1 MFADLKIR
9 TGMFWVLSLFS
20 LTLLFSTVSAWR
32 AAVGSDEQIT
42 ELDLTA
48 RQSDRL
54 NNALLMAIR
63 ASVNVSSGF
72 IDQSA
77 GHHDSAD
84 KRLALSAQLIGNSR
98 SLLDELVSHAQDPA
112 LKALAVDLQST
123 FGAYAKA
130 VDGQREAT
138 RQNDLQHYFTG
149 TTEAGSTMARMQALR
164 QQLVAALSERS
175 QQIMLESERRLSAAK
190 LLSLALVVVTLLL
203 AVLCW
208 GFIARRVL
216 RPLLEASQHFQ
227 RFAQDD
233 LSVTVQ
239 VTRRDEIGELFA
251 NLAHMQQSQRATL
264 NQFTG
269 YATQVAQAAQVL
281 ENITEQSTNSLRQQD
296 QELEQAATAVTEMT
310 TAVEEVARNAVTTSQ
325 AANASNQLAEQ
336 SRQQVSDN
344 LEGTRAMAS
353 EVQTSSERLQ
363 QLAGQIRDIGQVLDV
378 IRSVSEQTNLLAL
391 NAAIEA
397 ARAGEAGR
405 GFAVVADE
413 VRTLAY
419 RTQQST
425 QEIEQMIAG
434 VQHGTEA
441 AVASMQ
447 ASTQR
452 AQSTL
457 GITQASGQVLEGIYS
472 AIGQINERNL
482 VIASAAEEQ
491 AQVAREV
498 DRNLLNIRELSSRSA
513 TGAQQTRQ
521 ASRALSGLAA
531 ELTALVARF
540 RV

>member
-9 TGMFWVLSLFS
+9 TGMFWVLSLFT
-20 LTLLFSTVSAWR
+20 LTLLFSTLSAWR
-32 AAVGSDEQIT
+32 AAVGSDQQIT
-42 ELDLTA
+42 ELDQTA
-48 RQSDRL
+48 HQSDRL

-63 ASVNVSSGF
+63 ASANVSSGF
-72 IDQSA
+72 IEQSG
-77 GHHDSAD
+77 GHVESAS
-84 KRLALSAQLIGNSR
+84 KRMAMSEQLIDNSRGLFAELVANAREPAFNALALELQRTFDGYAQ
-98 SLLDELVSHAQDPA
+98 
-112 LKALAVDLQST
+112 AV
-123 FGAYAKA
+123 A
-130 VDGQREAT
+130 GQREAM
-138 RQNDLQHYFTG
+138 RMNDLQRYFSVNTDAG
-149 TTEAGSTMARMQALR
+149 TAMARLQALR

-175 QQIMLESERRLSAAK
+175 QQIMRESDRRLQAAK
-190 LLSLALVVVTLLL
+190 ALSVALVVVTLLL

-216 RPLLEASQHFQ
+216 RPLLEASGHFQ

-239 VTRRDEIGELFA
+239 VTTRDEIGQLFA
-251 NLAHMQQSQRATL
+251 NLAHMQNSQRATL
-264 NQFTG
+264 AQFTA
-269 YATQVAQAAQVL
+269 YAVQVEQAAQVL
-281 ENITEQSTNSLRQQD
+281 DNITEQSTHSLRQQD

-310 TAVEEVARNAVTTSQ
+310 TAVEEVARNAVSTSQ

-336 SRQQVSDN
+336 SRQQVGEN
-344 LEGTRAMAS
+344 LDGTRAMAA
-353 EVQTSSERLQ
+353 EVHTSSERLQ
-363 QLAGQIRDIGQVLDV
+363 QLAGQIRDIGQVLEV

-425 QEIEQMIAG
+425 QEIEQMIAD
-434 VQHGTEA
+434 VKQGTEA
-441 AVASMQ
+441 AVTSMQ
-447 ASTQR
+447 TSTLR

-457 GITQASGQVLEGIYS
+457 DITQASGQVLEGIYS
-472 AIGQINERNL
+472 AIGEINERNL

-513 TGAQQTRQ
+513 SGAQQTRE
-521 ASRALSGLAA
+521 ASQGLSRLAQ
-531 ELTALVARF
+531 ELTGLVGRF

>member
-9 TGMFWVLSLFS
+9 TGMFWVLTLFS

-42 ELDLTA
+42 ELDHTA
-48 RQSDRL
+48 HQSDRL

-63 ASVNVSSGF
+63 ASANVSSGF
-72 IDQSA
+72 IEQTG
-77 GHHDSAD
+77 GHSDSAN
-84 KRLALSAQLIGNSR
+84 KRLALSQQLLENSRTLIG
-98 SLLDELVSHAQDPA
+98 ELVANAQDPA
-112 LKALAVDLQST
+112 LKALAVDLQNT
-123 FGAYAKA
+123 FGDYARA
-130 VDGQREAT
+130 VAGQREAT
-138 RQNDLQHYFTG
+138 QQNDLQRYFTVN
-149 TTEAGSTMARMQALR
+149 TDAGNAMARLQALR
-164 QQLVAALSERS
+164 QQLVAALNERS
-175 QQIMLESERRLSAAK
+175 QQIMLESDRRLSNAQV
-190 LLSLALVVVTLLL
+190 LSAVLGVVTLLL
-203 AVLCW
+203 AALCW
-208 GFIARRVL
+208 SFIAQRVL
-216 RPLLEASQHFQ
+216 RPLREAGLHFQ
-227 RFAQDD
+227 RIASGD
-233 LSVTVQ
+233 LSVPVA
-239 VTRRDEIGELFA
+239 VHSRNEIGQLFSELQR
-251 NLAHMQQSQRATL
+251 MQHSQRDTL
-264 NQFTG
+264 GQIAG
-269 YATQVAQAAQVL
+269 CASQLASAASALDEV
-281 ENITEQSTNSLRQQD
+281 TEQSASSLRQQD

-325 AANASNQLAEQ
+325 AASASNQLAEQ
-336 SRQQVSDN
+336 SRRQVGEN
-344 LEGTRAMAS
+344 LDGTRAMAS
-353 EVQTSSERLQ
+353 EVHTSSERLQ

-425 QEIEQMIAG
+425 QEIEQMIAA
-434 VQHGTEA
+434 VQQGTES

-457 GITQASGQVLEGIYS
+457 SITQASGQVLEGIYS

-498 DRNLLNIRELSSRSA
+498 DRNLLNIRELSTRSA
-513 TGAQQTRQ
+513 SGAQQTQQ
-521 ASRALSGLAA
+521 ASQALSGLAG

-540 RV
+540 KV

>member
-9 TGMFWVLSLFS
+9 TGMFWVLMLFS

-32 AAVGSDEQIT
+32 AAVGSNQQIT
-42 ELDLTA
+42 ELDFTA

-54 NNALLMAIR
+54 NNALLMSIR
-63 ASVNVSSGF
+63 ASANVSSGF
-72 IDQSA
+72 VEQS
-77 GHHDSAD
+77 GGFQDSSN
-84 KRLALSAQLIGNSR
+84 KRMALSAQLIDNSR
-98 SLLDELVSHAQDPA
+98 VLFDELVNNSQEPA
-112 LKALAVDLQST
+112 LKALSAQLQNTFTTYANAVT
-123 FGAYAKA
+123 A
-130 VDGQREAT
+130 QREAT
-138 RQNDLQHYFTG
+138 RQNDLQRYFVANTD
-149 TTEAGSTMARMQALR
+149 AGNAMAKMQTLR
-164 QQLVAALSERS
+164 QQLVAALNERS
-175 QQIMLESERRLSAAK
+175 EQIMRESGQRLNSATT
-190 LLSLALVVVTLLL
+190 LSLALGLFTLVL

-208 GFIARRVL
+208 GFIVRRVL
-216 RPLLEASQHFQ
+216 RPLLEASQHFK
-227 RFAQDD
+227 RFGQDD

-239 VTRRDEIGELFA
+239 VHSRDEIGQLFA
-251 NLAHMQQSQRATL
+251 DLAHMQKSQRATL
-264 NQFTG
+264 AQFTA
-269 YATQVAQAAQVL
+269 YATQVAQAAEVL
-281 ENITEQSTNSLRQQD
+281 HGVTEHSANSLRQQD

-310 TAVEEVARNAVTTSQ
+310 TAVEEVARNAVSTSQ
-325 AANASNQLAEQ
+325 AAHDSNQLAEQ

-344 LEGTRAMAS
+344 LDGTQAMAS

-434 VQHGTEA
+434 VQQGTEA

-457 GITQASGQVLEGIYS
+457 GITQATGQVLEGIYA
-472 AIGQINERNL
+472 AISQINERNL

-498 DRNLLNIRELSSRSA
+498 DRNLLNIRELSTRSA
-513 TGAQQTRQ
+513 EGAQQTRS
-521 ASRALSGLAA
+521 ASQGLSALAE
-531 ELTALVARF
+531 ELTALVGRF
-540 RV
+540 KV

>member
-32 AAVGSDEQIT
+32 AAVGSDQQIS
-42 ELDLTA
+42 ELDQTA
-48 RQSDRL
+48 HQSDRL

-63 ASVNVSSGF
+63 ASANVSSGF
-72 IDQSA
+72 IEQSG
-77 GHHDSAD
+77 GHSDSAN
-84 KRLALSAQLIGNSR
+84 KRLKLSQELLGNSAQLIS
-98 SLLDELVSHAQDPA
+98 ELVSNAQEPTF
-112 LKALAVDLQST
+112 KGLAVELQTT
-123 FGAYAKA
+123 FGDYAKA
-130 VDGQREAT
+130 VAGQREAT
-138 RQNDLQHYFTG
+138 GNKDLQHYFRVNTD
-149 TTEAGSTMARMQALR
+149 AGNAMGRLQALR

-175 QQIMLESERRLSAAK
+175 QQIMLESDRRLSSAQVLSVALG
-190 LLSLALVVVTLLL
+190 LLTLLL
-203 AVLCW
+203 GALCW
-208 GFIARRVL
+208 SFIAQRVL
-216 RPLLEASQHFQ
+216 RPLQQAGQHFQ
-227 RFAQDD
+227 RIAGGD
-233 LSVTVQ
+233 LSVPVA
-239 VTRRDEIGELFA
+239 VHSSNEIGQLFSELQR
-251 NLAHMQQSQRATL
+251 MQHSQRDTL
-264 NQFTG
+264 GQISSC
-269 YATQVAQAAQVL
+269 ATQLAEAAGAL
-281 ENITEQSTNSLRQQD
+281 NGITEQSSHSLRQQD

-310 TAVEEVARNAVTTSQ
+310 TAVEEVARNAVSTSQ
-325 AANASNQLAEQ
+325 AASASNE
-336 SRQQVSDN
+336 
-344 LEGTRAMAS
+344 
-353 EVQTSSERLQ
+353 
-363 QLAGQIRDIGQVLDV
+363 LAGQIRDIGQVLEV

-425 QEIEQMIAG
+425 QEIEQMIG
-434 VQHGTEA
+434 RVQHGTEA
-441 AVASMQ
+441 AVASMH

-472 AIGQINERNL
+472 AIGEINERNL

-498 DRNLLNIRELSSRSA
+498 DRNLLNIRDLSTRSA
-513 TGAQQTRQ
+513 AGAQETREASQ
-521 ASRALSGLAA
+521 ALAGLAGQ
-531 ELTALVARF
+531 LTALVARF

>member
-32 AAVGSDEQIT
+32 AAVGSDGQIT
-42 ELDLTA
+42 ELDQTA
-48 RQSDRL
+48 HQSDRL

-63 ASVNVSSGF
+63 ASANVSSGF
-72 IDQSA
+72 VEQSG
-77 GHHDSAD
+77 GHQDSTD
-84 KRLALSAQLIGNSR
+84 KRLALSEQLIGNSR
-98 SLLDELVSHAQDPA
+98 TLFDELVAHAQDPA
-112 LKALAVDLQST
+112 LKVLAVDLQGT
-123 FGAYAKA
+123 FASYADA
-130 VDGQREAT
+130 VAGQREAT
-138 RQNDLQHYFTG
+138 RGNDLQRFFIAN
-149 TTEAGSTMARMQALR
+149 TEAGKAMARMQALR

-175 QQIMLESERRLSAAK
+175 QQIMLESDRRLSQAQV
-190 LLSLALVVVTLLL
+190 LSAVLGVVTLLL

-208 GFIARRVL
+208 SFIAQRVL
-216 RPLLEASQHFQ
+216 RPLREAGQHFQ
-227 RFAQDD
+227 RIAGGD
-233 LSVTVQ
+233 LSVPVTV
-239 VTRRDEIGELFA
+239 RSSNEIGQLFSELQR
-251 NLAHMQQSQRATL
+251 MQHSQRDTL
-264 NQFTG
+264 GQISG
-269 YATQVAQAAQVL
+269 CARQLARAAEALDDV
-281 ENITEQSTNSLRQQD
+281 TEQSANGLRQQD

-310 TAVEEVARNAVTTSQ
+310 TAVEDVARNAVSTSQ
-325 AANASNQLAEQ
+325 AATASNRLAEQ
-336 SRQQVSDN
+336 SRLQVGEN
-344 LEGTRAMAS
+344 LDGTRAMTR
-353 EVQTSSERLQ
+353 EVQTSSEHLQ
-363 QLAGQIRDIGQVLDV
+363 QLAGQVRDIGQVLEV

-425 QEIEQMIAG
+425 REIEQMING
-434 VQHGTEA
+434 VQLGTEA

-452 AQSTL
+452 ARSAL
-457 GITQASGQVLEGIYS
+457 DITQASGQVLEGIYT
-472 AIGQINERNL
+472 AIGEINERNL
-482 VIASAAEEQ
+482 VIASAAEQQ

-498 DRNLLNIRELSSRSA
+498 DRNLLNIRELSTRSA
-513 TGAQQTRQ
+513 AGAQQTRQ
-521 ASRALSGLAA
+521 ASQALSGLAG